1 MGPGVSK
8 AMGPHISPRG
18 TPRPFPGQDVAM
30 GGDPRPTTYSAA
42 VWKEVFLDL
51 FAGERQPHVILQLGQ
66 VGVQRGW
73 C

>member
-1 MGPGVSK
+1 MGW
-8 AMGPHISPRG
+8 
-18 TPRPFPGQDVAM
+18 
-30 GGDPRPTTYSAA
+30 DPQPTTYSAA